1 MKKYISLNKR
11 FLVSI
16 SLVLLMIS
24 CAVQE
29 NNTYPIETFTEMHYS
44 QSYRA
49 QEPPRLA
56 AVVDAVTFN
65 SEGGPEVV
73 LNDIEYPNYENYDV
87 NLASE
92 LYRVNCS
99 TCHGVTGLGDG
110 SATKHIISKNNFYSK
125 VNGMPHNAPA
135 NLVDSAANR
144 LNTHDLMITYINAVS
159 EGQLMPAF
167 KKLLTQKEI
176 REIVYYIF
184 DKENGLS
191 K

>member
-1 MKKYISLNKR
+1 MKKFISLNKR

-87 NLASE
+87 YLASE

>member
-1 MKKYISLNKR
+1 MKKYIHINKR
-11 FLVSI
+11 IITSI
-16 SLVLLMIS
+16 SLVLLMFS

-56 AVVDAVTFN
+56 VPIDAVTFS
-65 SEGGPEVV
+65 SEGGPEAV
-73 LNDIEYPNYENYDV
+73 LNDSIIPSHDNYDFM
-87 NLASE
+87 LASE
-92 LYRVNCS
+92 LYRINCS
-99 TCHGVTGLGDG
+99 TCHGTTGLGDG
-110 SATKHIISKNNFYSK
+110 PATKHIISSNNFYSK

-167 KKLLTQKEI
+167 KKLLTQNEI
-176 REIVYYIF
+176 REIVYFIF

>member
-1 MKKYISLNKR
+1 M
-11 FLVSI
+11 
-16 SLVLLMIS
+16 LMFS

-65 SEGGPEVV
+65 SEGGPEAV
-73 LNDIEYPNYENYDV
+73 LNDTEYTNIKNYDV
-87 NLASE
+87 KMASE

-125 VNGMPHNAPA
+125 VNGMTHNAPA

>member
-16 SLVLLMIS
+16 SLVVLMFS

-73 LNDIEYPNYENYDV
+73 LNDTEYPNIKNYDV
-87 NLASE
+87 KMASE

>member
-1 MKKYISLNKR
+1 MKKFISLNKK

-87 NLASE
+87 YLASE